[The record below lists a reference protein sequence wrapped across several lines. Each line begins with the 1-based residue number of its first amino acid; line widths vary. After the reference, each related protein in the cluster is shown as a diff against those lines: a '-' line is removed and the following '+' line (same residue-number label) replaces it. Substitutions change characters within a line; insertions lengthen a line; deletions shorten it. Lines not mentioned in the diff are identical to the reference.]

1 MRINRKHIDAA
12 YRKLKSY
19 LYYDNFS
26 LLIRQQLAHF
36 EAATES
42 KETLSFDQRLDLL
55 TDFLKKPDVESKY
68 FKDLLSK
75 INCWTA
81 PKSFEQLSNFHDEGL
96 VISNNFSDSKYHL
109 KKVNYFINCPI
120 EIHIISILWIIN
132 EGYALQNL
140 YNKNNYAYQLE
151 LNEESGEVVDGLR
164 LFKPYFMQ
172 YPKWRDNGIE
182 TAKNVTDKNT
192 DVVIISLDIKEYYYN
207 IKIDDN
213 VQKDLKSLI
222 SKGNKG
228 KGTKLTDILF
238 EIMRDYAKKCPK
250 NNENILPIGL
260 LSSGL
265 IANWYLH
272 SFDELIKK
280 ELSPAYYGRY
290 VDDIQIVL
298 ANSKLDKS
306 YDKNKYSSSVEAF
319 FEKYFVGRNIFSTPD
334 EKEFKNK
341 KYKYKKDPNIEI
353 QGEKIL
359 FYAFESKES
368 QAVLDMFKKKIE
380 QNSSAFWFLPA
391 NGDINEDFDQSVYE
405 LTYSDT
411 INKLR
416 SVTDIKQSK
425 YGAAV
430 FLAKKIKVTL
440 LSGKKKDEKTADQ
453 ILTFFKGLISLEFS
467 SIWEKALTYFVIT
480 NDQDSFWKFFSEVSR
495 NIDKIDPGENVP
507 KESVEQVKSYLTQY
521 LMNCSALATALNSEF
536 LTKQWWENKKE
547 KITGNSLK
555 KSFDGEINAIRR
567 AYVSSNLFRNGF
579 IAIPLLNYTKLIA
592 ENNNNINF
600 INHQFLRQNKVD
612 VTSLELD
619 FNKLKYAPRYIYFY
633 EFNLLEN
640 LKHLLASAYNRAD
653 STIDFDSIILN
664 NSFDNFF
671 EANYSIRLIKN
682 KREIQ
687 EFKESLRDYY
697 FKIEDEV
704 SDPIKKVSTR
714 KIIIPQSNRNL
725 KDFKVAVANTIVE
738 EDNIIQSLFK
748 KPNEST
754 DRRDDL
760 IDILNAAEK
769 SKSDA
774 LILPEVSVPYPWLPQ
789 LTDEA
794 RRKQRMLIMGLEH
807 MTVNNKAFNYLVT
820 CLPIKHNGIKDCVV
834 SLRLKNHYSPGEQSL
849 ILSKGREI
857 PDITPYYYEH
867 FVWRGVHFSCYNCYE
882 LADIEHRALF
892 KGKIDLMFASEYN
905 RDVNYFSNIAE
916 SVSRDVHCAF
926 IQSNSS
932 QFGDSRIT
940 IPKKT
945 ALKDIL
951 RLKGGINSVVLV
963 GKLNIADLR
972 EFQSTLVQF
981 QDTNK
986 YKNTPP
992 NFNHRGAE
1000 ER

>member
-1 MRINRKHIDAA
+1 MRINRKQVDAA

-36 EAATES
+36 ESATETQD
-42 KETLSFDQRLDLL
+42 TLSFDQRLEKLSR
-55 TDFLKKPDVESKY
+55 FLNNPNMDSKY
-68 FKDLLSK
+68 FRDLVNQ
-75 INCWTA
+75 IDCWTG
-81 PKSFEQLSNFHDEGL
+81 PKSFEQLSNFQDEGL
-96 VISNNFSDSKYHL
+96 VISNNFSDSQYGL

-140 YNKNNYAYQLE
+140 YKKNNYAYQLE

-182 TAKNVTDKNT
+182 TAKSVTEKNT

-207 IKIDDN
+207 IKIDEKI
-213 VQKDLKSLI
+213 QKDLKSLI
-222 SKGNKG
+222 SKNNKG
-228 KGTKLTDILF
+228 KGTELTDVLF
-238 EIMRDYAKKCPK
+238 EIMRVYAKKCPK

-260 LSSGL
+260 LSSGIL
-265 IANWYLH
+265 ANWYLH
-272 SFDELIKK
+272 AFDELIKK
-280 ELSPAYYGRY
+280 ELAPAYYGRY

-298 ANSKLDKS
+298 ANSKLDKN
-306 YDKNKYSSSVEAF
+306 YDKKYKSSVEAF
-319 FEKYFVGRNIFSTPD
+319 FEKYFVGRKIFKQP
-334 EKEFKNK
+334 EKVPFKDK
-341 KYKYKKDPNIEI
+341 KYKFINDPNIEI

-495 NIDKIDPGENVP
+495 NIEKIVPGGDLTSEN
-507 KESVEQVKSYLTQY
+507 VEQVQFYLTQY

-536 LTKQWWENKKE
+536 LTKQWWEDKKE

-579 IAIPLLNYTKLIA
+579 IAIPLLNYTKLII

-600 INHQFLRQNKVD
+600 INHQFLRKQKVD
-612 VTSLELD
+612 IASLELD
-619 FNKLKYAPRYIYFY
+619 PNKLKYAPRYIYFY

-640 LKHLLASAYNRAD
+640 LKHLISNAYDDNISAVD
-653 STIDFDSIILN
+653 SENIILN
-664 NSFDNFF
+664 NSFKGFF
-671 EANYSIRLIKN
+671 ETNYTIRLIKN
-682 KREIQ
+682 KKEIADF
-687 EFKESLRDYY
+687 EESLRNYY

-704 SDPIKKVSTR
+704 SDPIKRITTR
-714 KIIIPQSNRNL
+714 KITVRQSNKNL
-725 KDFKVAVANTIVE
+725 KEFKVAVANTVVKE
-738 EDNIIQSLFK
+738 ENIIKSLFQD
-748 KPNEST
+748 PNEST

-769 SKSDA
+769 SKADA

-820 CLPIKHNGIKDCVV
+820 CLPIKHNGIKDCIV

-857 PDITPYYYEH
+857 PEVAPYYYEH
-867 FVWRGVHFSCYNCYE
+867 FVWRGVHFTCYNCYE

-892 KGKIDLMFASEYN
+892 KGKIDILFASEYN

-951 RLKGGINSVVLV
+951 RLKGGINSIVLV
-963 GKLNIADLR
+963 GKLNISDLR
-972 EFQSTLVQF
+972 EFQSTIVQF

>member
-1 MRINRKHIDAA
+1 MRLNRKQIDAA

-26 LLIRQQLAHF
+26 LLIRQQLAQF
-36 EAATES
+36 ESATET
-42 KETLSFDQRLDLL
+42 KDTLSFDQRLERL
-55 TDFLKKPDVESKY
+55 TKFLRNPNIESKY
-68 FKDLLSK
+68 FKDLVSQ
-75 INCWTA
+75 IDCWTA
-81 PKSFEQLSNFHDEGL
+81 PKSFEQLSNFQDEGL
-96 VISNNFSDSKYHL
+96 VISNNFSDSEYGL

-140 YNKNNYAYQLE
+140 YKKNNYAYQLE

-182 TAKNVTDKNT
+182 TAKSVTEKNT

-207 IKIDDN
+207 IKIDDK

-222 SKGNKG
+222 SKNNKN

-238 EIMRDYAKKCPK
+238 EIMRVYAKKCPK

-260 LSSGL
+260 LSSGV

-280 ELSPAYYGRY
+280 ELAPAYYGRY

-298 ANSKLDKS
+298 ANSKLDKKF
-306 YDKNKYSSSVEAF
+306 DKEYSSSVEAF
-319 FEKYFVGRNIFSTPD
+319 FEKYFVGRKIFDQP
-334 EKEFKNK
+334 EKVSFKEK
-341 KYKYKKDPNIEI
+341 KYKYVSDPNIEI

-440 LSGKKKDEKTADQ
+440 LSGKKKDEKTAEQ

-495 NIDKIDPGENVP
+495 NIEKIVPSENLS
-507 KESVEQVKSYLTQY
+507 KENVEQVQLYLTQY

-547 KITGNSLK
+547 KIIGNSLK
-555 KSFDGEINAIRR
+555 KSFDSEVNAIRK

-579 IAIPLLNYTKLIA
+579 IAIPLLNYTRLIS
-592 ENNNNINF
+592 ERKNNINF
-600 INHQFLRQNKVD
+600 INHQFLRKNKIE

-619 FNKLKYAPRYIYFY
+619 PNKLKYAPRYIYFY

-640 LKHLLASAYNRAD
+640 LKYLISSAYNDEIVAVNKGN
-653 STIDFDSIILN
+653 ILN
-664 NSFDNFF
+664 NSFNNFF
-671 EANYSIRLIKN
+671 ETNYTIRLIKN
-682 KREIQ
+682 KREIAD
-687 EFKESLRDYY
+687 FKDSLRDYY
-697 FKIEDEV
+697 FRIEDEI
-704 SDPIKKVSTR
+704 SDPIKRISTR

-725 KDFKVAVANTIVE
+725 KDFKVAVANTVVN
-738 EDNIIQSLFK
+738 EDNIIKSLFQI
-748 KPNEST
+748 PNEST

-769 SKSDA
+769 SKSDV
-774 LILPEVSVPYPWLPQ
+774 LILPEVSIPYPWLPQ

-820 CLPIKHNGIKDCVV
+820 CLPIKHNGIKDCIV

-857 PDITPYYYEH
+857 PNVTPYYYEH

-892 KGKIDLMFASEYN
+892 KGKIDILFASEYN
-905 RDVNYFSNIAE
+905 SDVNYFSNIAE

-945 ALKDIL
+945 AVKDIL

-963 GKLNIADLR
+963 GKLDIEDLR
-972 EFQSTLVQF
+972 EFQSILVQF
-981 QDTNK
+981 QDTTR

-992 NFNHRGAE
+992 NFDHKGAE

>member
-1 MRINRKHIDAA
+1 MKLNRKHIDAA

-19 LYYDNFS
+19 IYYDNFS
-26 LLIRQQLAHF
+26 LLTRQELAHF
-36 EAATES
+36 ESADGLNNSLNFE
-42 KETLSFDQRLDLL
+42 QRLDKL
-55 TDFLKKPDVESKY
+55 TGFLRSPNIDDIY
-68 FKDLLSK
+68 FKNLLEE
-75 INCWTA
+75 IDCWTA
-81 PKSFEQLSNFHDEGL
+81 PKSFEELSNFKEPGL
-96 VISNNFSDSKYHL
+96 VISNNFSDSEYRL
-109 KKVNYFINCPI
+109 EKVNYFINCPI
-120 EIHIISILWIIN
+120 EIHIISILWILN
-132 EGYALQNL
+132 EGYTLQKL

-182 TAKNVTDKNT
+182 TAKEVTEKDT
-192 DVVIISLDIKEYYYN
+192 DVVILSLDIKEYYYN
-207 IKIDDN
+207 IGIDDN
-213 VQKDLKSLI
+213 VKKDLKYII
-222 SKGNKG
+222 SKNNKG

-238 EIMRDYAKKCPK
+238 AIMRVYAQKCPK
-250 NNENILPIGL
+250 NKGNILPIGL
-260 LSSGL
+260 LSSGIL
-265 IANWYLH
+265 ANWYLH

-280 ELSPAYYGRY
+280 ELAPAYYGRY

-298 ANSKLDKS
+298 ANSKLEKKFDQ
-306 YDKNKYSSSVEAF
+306 KYSSSVEAF
-319 FEKYFVGRNIFSTPD
+319 FEKYFVDRNIFKAPENVS
-334 EKEFKNK
+334 FKNK
-341 KYKYKKDPNIEI
+341 KYKYINDPNIEI

-368 QAVLDMFKKKIE
+368 QAVLDMFRKKIE

-480 NDQDSFWKFFSEVSR
+480 NDRDSFWKFFSEVSR
-495 NIDKIDPGENVP
+495 NIEKIVPGENQS
-507 KESVEQVKSYLTQY
+507 KESVGQVKLYLTQY
-521 LMNCSALATALNSEF
+521 LINCSALSTALNSEF
-536 LTKQWWENKKE
+536 LTAEWWENKKE

-555 KSFDGEINAIRR
+555 KSFDNEINAIRK
-567 AYVSSNLFRNGF
+567 AYVNSNLFRNGF
-579 IAIPLLNYTKLIA
+579 ISIPLLNYTNIISESK
-592 ENNNNINF
+592 NNINF
-600 INHQFLRQNKVD
+600 IDHQFLRKNKVD
-612 VTSLELD
+612 VLSLELD
-619 FNKLKYAPRYIYFY
+619 LNKLKYAPRYVYFY

-640 LKHLLASAYNRAD
+640 LKHLISVASND
-653 STIDFDSIILN
+653 VNFTEDDENTILSK
-664 NSFDNFF
+664 SFRNFF
-671 EANYSIRLIKN
+671 ETNYTIRLIK
-682 KREIQ
+682 KRKEIADF
-687 EFKESLRDYY
+687 EESLRNYY
-697 FKIEDEV
+697 FKIEDEI
-704 SDPIKKVSTR
+704 SDPIKKISTK
-714 KIIIPQSNRNL
+714 KIIIPQSNKNL
-725 KDFKVAVANTIVE
+725 KNFKVAVANTVVQ
-738 EDNIIQSLFK
+738 EDNIVKSLFE
-748 KPNEST
+748 KPNESN

-760 IDILNAAEK
+760 IDILNASEK
-769 SKSDA
+769 SKTDA

-794 RRKQRMLIMGLEH
+794 RRKQRMIIMGLEH
-807 MTVNNKAFNYLVT
+807 ITINNKAFNYLVT
-820 CLPIKHNGIKDCVV
+820 CLPIKHNGIKDCIV
-834 SLRLKNHYSPGEQSL
+834 SLRLKNHYSPAEQNL
-849 ILSKGREI
+849 IWSKGREI
-857 PDITPYYYEH
+857 PKVTPYYYEQ

-892 KGKIDLMFASEYN
+892 KGKIDILFASEYN
-905 RDVNYFSNIAE
+905 RDINYFSNIAE

-963 GKLNIADLR
+963 GKLDIVELR

-981 QDTNK
+981 QNTDK